1 MSSDGGSRRAGAGFL
16 ALSVALCLG
25 MACGPVLSMGAGEGA
40 GAVDAGLADPG
51 ELAALRTLGPWPP
64 QWSGPPRDPGNPVS
78 GRADAVALGWRLF
91 ADRGLS
97 ADGTLACID
106 CHRPDRAL
114 ADGLPRSVGRT
125 VLARHAP
132 SLWNAGLQRW
142 QGWDG
147 AADSLWSQSIRPLL
161 DRHELAATPVHVAAR
176 IGADPGLSCRHRGVF
191 GMAPDA
197 RTPAAAER
205 TLVQAAQAIGAW
217 LATLVSG
224 RTAFDDYRD
233 ARLRGDLAAAA
244 RYPAEARR
252 GLALFIGEG
261 RCTQCHGGPL
271 FSHGEFADIGRPHFS
286 APGVVDRG
294 REAGIEALR
303 ASPYAL
309 TGPWA
314 AVFSPAASSAGPTMA
329 DPALTTRLLRPQPR
343 NLGEFRI
350 PSLRNVAATPPYTHD
365 GSLATLDDML
375 RHYAEL
381 DLDRL
386 HADGSELLR
395 PLGWTAAQRADVI
408 AFLRTLDDPG
418 AHHLPVPPDPA
429 AHCDPAPRP

>member
-1 MSSDGGSRRAGAGFL
+1 MSTEPARCRPWHAAVAVLLMAIGLTTGAALASD
-16 ALSVALCLG
+16 
-25 MACGPVLSMGAGEGA
+25 
-40 GAVDAGLADPG
+40 AVADPATDP
-51 ELAALRTLGPWPP
+51 ELLVLRTLGPWPP
-64 QWSGPPRDPGNPVS
+64 ATPRDPGNPVS
-78 GRADAVALGWRLF
+78 GRADAIALGWRLF
-91 ADRGLS
+91 GDRRLS
-97 ADGTLACID
+97 GDGTLACID
-106 CHRPDRAL
+106 CHRPDQAL
-114 ADGLPRSVGRT
+114 ADGLPRSVGRA

-161 DRHELAATPVHVAAR
+161 DPREMAATPAHVAAQ
-176 IGADPGLSCRHRGVF
+176 IAADPTLSCRHRAVF

-197 RTPAAAER
+197 ATPAAAER
-205 TLVQAAQAIGAW
+205 TLVQAAQAIGAYV
-217 LATLVSG
+217 ATLVSG
-224 RTAFDDYRD
+224 RTAFDAYRD
-233 ARLRGDLAAAA
+233 ARLRGDAPAAA
-244 RYPAEARR
+244 RYPADARR
-252 GLALFIGEG
+252 GLALFVGEG
-261 RCTQCHGGPL
+261 RCTLCHGGAR
-271 FSHGEFADIGRPHFS
+271 FSHGEFADIGRPHFI

-294 REAGIEALR
+294 REGGIDALR

-314 AVFSPAASSAGPTMA
+314 ADDGS
-329 DPALTTRLLRPQPR
+329 ALTTRQLRPQPR

-365 GSLATLDDML
+365 GSVATLDDML

-395 PLGWTAAQRADVI
+395 PLGWSAAQRADVV

-418 AHHLPVPPDPA
+418 ARRLPVPPEPVDLA
-429 AHCDPAPRP
+429 TACDHRLTR

>member
-1 MSSDGGSRRAGAGFL
+1 MSIEPGAARWLALGLVAVLATAAGA
-16 ALSVALCLG
+16 AAE
-25 MACGPVLSMGAGEGA
+25 GPPDV
-40 GAVDAGLADPG
+40 

-64 QWSGPPRDPGNPVS
+64 AVPRDPGNAVS

-91 ADRGLS
+91 VDRGLS
-97 ADGTLACID
+97 GDGTLACVD
-106 CHRPDRAL
+106 CHRPDQAL
-114 ADGLPRSVGRT
+114 ADGLPRSVGRV

-147 AADSLWSQSIRPLL
+147 AADSLWSQAIRPLL
-161 DRHELAATPVHVAAR
+161 DGREMAATPAHVARR
-176 IGADPGLSCRHRGVF
+176 IAADPALSCRHRAVF

-197 RTPAAAER
+197 ATPAAAER
-205 TLVQAAQAIGAW
+205 TLVQAAQAIGAY

-233 ARLRGDLAAAA
+233 ARLRGGAAAAAAAA
-244 RYPAEARR
+244 RYPADARR
-252 GLALFIGEG
+252 GLALFVGEG
-261 RCTQCHGGPL
+261 RCTLCHGGARL
-271 FSHGEFADIGRPHFS
+271 SHGEFADIGRPHFS

-303 ASPYAL
+303 ASPYTLA
-309 TGPWA
+309 GPWA
-314 AVFSPAASSAGPTMA
+314 ARDPADAS
-329 DPALTTRLLRPQPR
+329 DPALTTRQLRPQPR

-365 GSLATLDDML
+365 GSVATLDDML

-408 AFLRTLDDPG
+408 AFLRTLDDPQ
-418 AHHLPVPPDPA
+418 ARRLVPPPDPA
-429 AHCDPAPRP
+429 TGCEQGLTR

>member
-1 MSSDGGSRRAGAGFL
+1 MSTEPVRRRPWRAA
-16 ALSVALCLG
+16 VAAVLVMASG
-25 MACGPVLSMGAGEGA
+25 MALAS
-40 GAVDAGLADPG
+40 DAAAADAADA

-64 QWSGPPRDPGNPVS
+64 PMPRDPGNPVS
-78 GRADAVALGWRLF
+78 GRPDAIALGWRLF
-91 ADRGLS
+91 GDRRLS
-97 ADGTLACID
+97 GDGTLACID

-114 ADGLPRSVGRT
+114 ADGLPRSVGRV

-147 AADSLWSQSIRPLL
+147 AADSLWSQTIRPLL
-161 DRHELAATPVHVAAR
+161 DPREMAATPAHVAAR
-176 IGADPGLSCRHRGVF
+176 IAADPALSCRHRAVF

-197 RTPAAAER
+197 ATPAAAER

-224 RTAFDDYRD
+224 RTAFDDHRD
-233 ARLRGDLAAAA
+233 ARLRGDAPAAA
-244 RYPAEARR
+244 RYPADARR
-252 GLALFIGEG
+252 GLALFVGEG
-261 RCTQCHGGPL
+261 RCTLCHGGAR
-271 FSHGEFADIGRPHFS
+271 FSHGEFADIGRPHFI

-294 REAGIEALR
+294 REGGIDALR

-314 AVFSPAASSAGPTMA
+314 VVSSGAAAA
-329 DPALTTRLLRPQPR
+329 DPALTTRQLRPQPR

-365 GSLATLDDML
+365 GSVATLDDML

-381 DLDRL
+381 DLERL

-418 AHHLPVPPDPA
+418 ARQLPEPA
-429 AHCDPAPRP
+429 EPADLADSMTACEHRLTR